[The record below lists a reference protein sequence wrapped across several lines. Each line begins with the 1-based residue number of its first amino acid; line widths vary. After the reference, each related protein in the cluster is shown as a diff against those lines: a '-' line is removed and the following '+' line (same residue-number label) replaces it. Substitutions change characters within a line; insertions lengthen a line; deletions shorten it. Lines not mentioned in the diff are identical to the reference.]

1 MRKAIGLLAI
11 LFGALPVQGASIS
24 TSGIQDVRFSPP
36 AVLTDSV
43 IPPKLV
49 WHPSALYTDEVR
61 RCGVEGSVIVQA
73 EFDEYC
79 SATVSKV
86 IKGLGYGAN
95 EAVLEALKG
104 WRFSPALRNGL
115 PVTAVA
121 VIEVPFRLPDLE
133 RMEKLKRRLEELQQV
148 RQSLEKWISAIEDAN
163 RKRKLGE

>member
-1 MRKAIGLLAI
+1 
-11 LFGALPVQGASIS
+11 
-24 TSGIQDVRFSPP
+24 VRFAQEISP
-36 AVLTDSV
+36 TDLV
-43 IPPKLV
+43 TPPKVLS
-49 WHPSALYTDEVR
+49 HPAAVYTDEAR
-61 RCGVEGSVIVQA
+61 RRGIEGSVIVQA
-73 EFDEYC
+73 RFDEYG
-79 SATVSKV
+79 SATVLKV
-86 IKGLGYGAN
+86 MKGLGYGLDDA
-95 EAVLEALKG
+95 ALEALKA